1 MSEEENETQ
10 EPEEEKHYIVL
21 TDEDGHDTKVQLLF
35 SIVYHE
41 TGEQF
46 IYVVDPENEDAVLI
60 FRGDA
65 EGNLEMVT
73 ERNTDEKT
81 MAFLHDTFQ
90 AYLVGDLE
98 PVGEEGEEDE
108 DDDCDDPDC
117 SCHHHHHHHPEFGEE
132 REVPH
137 HHAETECCEGDEC
150 CCASYKEEKK

>member
-1 MSEEENETQ
+1 MAEEEKEEETE
-10 EPEEEKHYIVL
+10 EPGEEKHYIVL
-21 TDEDGHDTKVQLLF
+21 TDEDGNDTKVQLLF

-73 ERNTDEKT
+73 EHNTDEKT

-98 PVGEEGEEDE
+98 PVGDEEDGDEEDE
-108 DDDCDDPDC
+108 CGDPDC
-117 SCHHHHHHHPEFGEE
+117 GCHHHHPEFGEE

-137 HHAETECCEGDEC
+137 HAETECCEGDEC
-150 CCASYKEEKK
+150 CCAKKEEEK